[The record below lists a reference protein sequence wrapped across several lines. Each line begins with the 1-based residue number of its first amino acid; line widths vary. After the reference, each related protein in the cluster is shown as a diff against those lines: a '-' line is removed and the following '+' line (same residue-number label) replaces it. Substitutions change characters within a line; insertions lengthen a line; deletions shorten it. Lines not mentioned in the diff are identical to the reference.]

1 MFPANQLIGEM
12 DRLGVHFVVGD
23 NLPETVNSLSPAE
36 LMAGL
41 VVHNDARIRLSLIP
55 VLLQYPE
62 YSEFVQEALEL
73 LDDSQKVI
81 FKLYYT
87 AASLLQL
94 VYCDQIEGLVEDSQ
108 VIYDHFSEELGIT
121 KEGTAKERLRELA
134 KRHQEITKLPVNWY
148 GTYHHAAKRI
158 LTRMQREREW
168 AKV

>member
-1 MFPANQLIGEM
+1 MFPANQLIGAM
-12 DRLGVHFVVGD
+12 DRLGVHFIIGD
-23 NLPETVNSLSPAE
+23 NLPDTVDCLSPAE

-55 VLLQYPE
+55 LLLQHPE
-62 YSEFVQEALEL
+62 YSEFVQEALDM
-73 LDDSQKVI
+73 LDDAQKMI

-94 VYCDQIEGLVEDSQ
+94 VYYDQIIGLVEGSQ
-108 VIYDHFSEELGIT
+108 IICDHFFKELAIRD
-121 KEGTAKERLRELA
+121 EGTAKERLRELA

>member
-1 MFPANQLIGEM
+1 MFPADQLIEEM
-12 DRLGVHFVVGD
+12 NRLGVHFVVGD
-23 NLPETVNSLSPAE
+23 SLPGNMDSISPVE

-55 VLLQYPE
+55 LLLQHPE
-62 YSEFVQEALEL
+62 YSEFAQEALDM
-73 LDDSQKVI
+73 LDDSQKMI

-94 VYCDQIEGLVEDSQ
+94 IYNDQILGLVEGSQ
-108 VIYDHFSEELGIT
+108 VIYDHFSKELAIRN
-121 KEGTAKERLRELA
+121 EGTAKERLRELA
-134 KRHQEITKLPVNWY
+134 KRHQEITTLPVNWY

-168 AKV
+168 ARI